1 MKRWKGN
8 GKPPSI
14 SLANQPRTCLQAEYT
29 INQSTAALSLFF
41 HSILLSSLILDSL
54 DGVKFWC
61 GWRAAISV
69 FHFYSSTFQI
79 SPFCLQH
86 QCVYSTYTVCLP
98 QMRLSVWTFTRA
110 LHYIFPPFLQ
120 YVLRLNQFCLIVHA
134 HFDVVEEFLKSIKWY
149 NLHFTCREKQLD
161 EKRNTFRIMHNRQRF
176 GVPLSTDTK

>member
-61 GWRAAISV
+61 GWRASISV

-79 SPFCLQH
+79 SPFCLSTPMCLLH
-86 QCVYSTYTVCLP
+86 LHGLSSSNEVISVNLYSGITLHFA
-98 QMRLSVWTFTRA
+98 SVSVICFK
-110 LHYIFPPFLQ
+110 
-120 YVLRLNQFCLIVHA
+120 V
-134 HFDVVEEFLKSIKWY
+134 KSI
-149 NLHFTCREKQLD
+149 LSDCTC
-161 EKRNTFRIMHNRQRF
+161 TF
-176 GVPLSTDTK
+176 